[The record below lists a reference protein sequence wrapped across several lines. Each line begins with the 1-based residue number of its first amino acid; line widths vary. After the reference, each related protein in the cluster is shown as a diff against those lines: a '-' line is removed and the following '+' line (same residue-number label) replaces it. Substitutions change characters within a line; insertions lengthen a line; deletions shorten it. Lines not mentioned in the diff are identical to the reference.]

1 MKLPNGAV
9 LLSFALV
16 LAGFAPVPTHALAMQ
31 PDGWHAV
38 DVGFAPQVLMG
49 KGQSMW
55 AAGAR
60 ESIAVSAD
68 GGRHW
73 TLKHSDAGGALLLAL
88 HFVDDKFGYAAG
100 TGGKVLFTQDG
111 GDTWSAQKLADA
123 TILQAAFGD
132 TQHGVIRTMSAL
144 LSTSDGGKTWHPIT
158 PDNDPEWQKKFPYT
172 DGLASLDKNH
182 LAVRVNEGEFSDGEY
197 LWTADGGATWSAN
210 YIPNVGVHGLIVADG
225 AYFSIGHEVLGKD
238 KPGGGYGVAMSFRSH
253 DGVQWEHVS
262 MANGACKS
270 EDCGGCTAQGCFAS
284 PGAGV
289 DLDNGKAWMAR
300 FPPHEG
306 LSNQWARAG
315 DSLCLLSGG
324 EIECTAATMVQT
336 LDTKDE
342 KPITWESRSF
352 LPLGAHPPQGSGP
365 QCIRCRLAPVFV
377 TKTGDSGAIDIQ
389 ISFTLEPSG
398 QVDNVE
404 IAGKVPPDVLSQ
416 LRALT
421 AGWLFEPV
429 VENGKPVAKK
439 FGMQGKIMILNPE
452 KPPSR

>member
-1 MKLPNGAV
+1 MKLADGAV
-9 LLSFALV
+9 VFAFALV
-16 LAGFAPVPTHALAMQ
+16 LAGFAPVPTHALAAQ

-55 AAGAR
+55 AAGER
-60 ESIAVSAD
+60 ESIAVSTD

-73 TLKHSDAGGALLLAL
+73 TLKHSDARGALLLVL
-88 HFVDDKFGYAAG
+88 HFVDDKFGYAVG

-111 GDTWSAQKLADA
+111 GDTWSVQKLADA

-132 TQHGVIRTMSAL
+132 AQHGVIRTMSAL

-172 DGLASLDKNH
+172 DSLASLDKNH
-182 LAVRVNEGEFSDGEY
+182 LAVRVSEGEFSDGEY

-225 AYFSIGHEVLGKD
+225 AYFSIGHEVLGKE

-270 EDCGGCTAQGCFAS
+270 EGCGGCTAQGCFAG

-289 DLDNGKAWMAR
+289 DLDNGKSWMAT

-324 EIECTAATMVQT
+324 AIECTAATMVQI

-389 ISFTLEPSG
+389 IGFTLEPSG
-398 QVDNVE
+398 QVDNIE
-404 IAGKVPPDVLSQ
+404 IVGKVPPDVLSQ

-439 FGMQGKIMILNPE
+439 FGMQGKIMIVNPE